1 MGPTAPGDPALGNDG
16 GGVAIIRASGNTI
29 GGAAAGAGN
38 VIAGSSNTDGLFVSG
53 SNNIIQGNY
62 IGTNAAGS
70 AGIGN
75 LVGVGISGNNNTI
88 GGLANGAGNVI
99 ALNISDGV
107 DIQGFGG
114 NNASGNLFEG
124 NYVGTNAAGA
134 KLDNGGDGVY
144 LSAASGNTI
153 GGVSG
158 GNFISANNHDGVGI
172 DTLFGP
178 ATNNLVQGNFI
189 GTNPAASTASLGNA
203 NDGVFI
209 GASGNTIGGSVAG
222 DGNVISG
229 NANNGVEINGTSV
242 SMATNNVVAG
252 NLIGT
257 DKTGTIPVDNVNN
270 GVLLEVYASDNTIG
284 GTTAAAPSTIAPGV
298 GSVPGLST
306 AFAGNLISG
315 NWGEGLTLDGSSA
328 NLIEGNFIG
337 VTLNGNSEL
346 ANITGSAEVEA
357 FAGASNNTI
366 GGSAKGSG
374 NVISGQNEGGNGL
387 TINYT
392 AANGA
397 ISGTPTI
404 ATGGGYPANSTFELY
419 VMGTGIGGII
429 QVSTNGS
436 GVVTT
441 IDSVVAAGSGYD
453 SGGSGPV
460 VAAATSSNVGN
471 DGVELTDPGTSNNLI
486 QGNYIG
492 TNASGAAMLPNYRGV
507 YITNDATDNLI
518 GNDGTGANDAAET
531 NVVSGNRGSG
541 IRIESDDNHVAGNFI
556 GLNAAG
562 AAAIPN
568 TWGGVGT
575 AGVYLT
581 STATGSIVGTDGS
594 NSPFNVDER
603 NYIAGDGTG
612 ITLSGA
618 DVVSGNWIGLGPAGT
633 AIGSQTIGIQVNGSG
648 GRVGTDGSATDE
660 RNVISGNITGIW
672 LENSSA
678 TNVTIAGNYIGT
690 DATGTL
696 ALGNNVGILADV
708 GSSNN
713 TIGGATAAFRNV
725 ISGNLSNGV
734 VIDSAS
740 SNVIEGN
747 VIGTDYTGTANLGN
761 GGDGV
766 LITSG
771 ATLNTI
777 EDNVIDFNLSFGVE
791 ISGAASTGNFIH
803 GNSIFNNGSSGIA
816 STGGAGAVETL
827 AVPAIVAIS
836 TSPTSTSILGSLT
849 NAPDS
854 TFVIDFF
861 SNDSGNDGEFYLGS
875 DTVETDGS
883 GIASFN
889 SSFPV
894 GSTTS
899 QVFTTTVTAYGVSG
913 TQPVNTSVFVVA
925 SAVTAKLYVT
935 NAGGNTIGAYSAGT
949 GATINASL
957 ISGLNTPVGVAVG
970 ASGILYVS
978 NFNGASSTIGEY
990 NANTGATINASFIS
1004 LAHGAQGLAING
1016 SVLYVDKFS
1025 AGTIGAYNAVTGAT
1039 INASLISGL
1048 SNPTALA
1055 LDSSGN
1061 LYVTE
1066 QGTSVI
1072 GKFNAATGAAINA
1085 SFISGLNDPT
1095 GLALDGSG
1103 NLYVANQLGGTIGE
1117 YNDVTGA
1124 TINASLIS
1132 GLAHSNSGPFG
1143 LTLDG
1148 SGNLYVVDNFTNT
1161 IGKYNASTGA
1171 TINASLVSGLAGPSM
1186 IAFLAAPVTPVAHTV
1201 PAVSIGGPPAVV
1213 VGLPAGFTSTV
1224 TDSNPG
1230 QPKLTYTWTVT
1241 GPGAPSHTG
1250 TGFTLPTGAVTNEP
1264 AFTFTPTMIG
1274 KYTVQLTVND
1284 GISVVG
1290 SNAITLTAGPLGQGV
1305 VIDGLTQAIVQPGA
1319 TVPLTGKLLA
1329 TDGATAAAYFWAVT
1343 QNGSTIDTGTAS
1355 SFTFQ
1360 PTTQNIGLAQIS
1372 LTVVDS
1378 VGAVSSSS
1386 VFVTVA
1392 ASPST
1397 LTPSYPTPSVPVPPG
1412 TVTITTVTPTT
1423 ASSTGLTTV
1432 FQGTP
1437 VAFSAQVSNLAV
1449 TGALTYRW
1457 TLSGPTGFSQK
1468 TGTGPTFGFT
1478 PTIAGSYS
1486 ARVVV
1491 ADNYSGSSQA
1501 STMLMVNATQ
1511 PSVAIISAAGTVYN
1525 TATFTQNLTASV
1537 TDPGSNGTY
1546 AYKWYLNQAL
1556 SAQTGANFTFSD
1568 NTSNLGNDSVK
1579 VVVTDNFGNTAT
1591 TTTSFQVAMTNMTL
1605 TPQGPSGQQV
1615 LAVAAAS
1622 GITIDASSLPSN
1634 VSVDEVA
1641 LGSNVTLIGGSGP
1654 SILQGDSGF
1663 NSLVGGSGPDTL
1675 IATSGDTLVA
1685 SSAMSNLFQINPG
1698 AGELATAMPGSKN
1711 NTLSFASSTTGVNVN
1726 VSNDTAA
1733 FPGSPNDSLI
1743 LSGSFQAIVAGG
1755 GNNNLAAGRAS
1766 KVLLFGGTG
1775 NDTLS
1780 ASGGSSI
1787 SLIAGSGND
1796 SLSASGGTYI
1806 SMLGGSGNDTMTT
1819 SGGSSIT
1826 MFGGTGNDT
1835 ISASG
1840 GSSITLVAGTGND
1853 SLSSSGG
1860 TYISMLGGSGNDTM
1874 ATSGGS
1880 SITMFGGAGHDAL
1893 LTAKNDSS
1901 VTLVAGMGNETLSSI
1916 NGTGVLLQAGT
1927 SLSGTSGNDHL
1938 ISKGGKSI
1946 TMFGGTGNDS
1956 VSASG
1961 GSSITLVAGSGNDSL
1976 SSSGGTYISM
1986 LGGAGNDT
1994 MTSSGGS
2001 SITMFG
2007 GTGNDSI
2014 SSSGGSSI
2022 TLVAG
2027 TGNDTLSSSGGTY
2040 ISMLGGS
2047 GNDTMTTTGG
2057 SSITM
2062 FGGTRNDTLSAKGG
2076 SDITLVGT
2084 TGNDKISSIDGTN
2097 ILLQGATVPGING
2110 NDSLTEKG
2118 GKSIT
2123 LFGGTGND
2131 TLSASGGS
2139 SITLYGGTGNDTLSS
2154 SGGTNI
2160 SMLGGTGNDTLTS
2173 TGGSSITMFGG
2184 TGNDSISSSGG
2195 SSITLVGGT
2204 GNDTLTAGLGND
2216 SLTATGGSSIS
2227 MFGGTGNDSLS
2238 ASGGSSITLYG
2249 GSGNDTLSASGGTG
2263 ISMLGGSGN
2272 DTLSSTGGSSITMFG
2287 GTGNDHLSNKG
2298 GHSITVVGGTG
2309 DDTLSSVNGTGVL
2322 LQGGTVLLVN
2332 GVTVLGAGGNDS
2344 LIEKNGKSITLFGG
2358 TGNDSLMASGGS
2370 SISLIGGTGND
2381 SLSASGGSGVS
2392 MLGGAGNDTL
2402 TSSGGSSITMFGGAG
2417 NDTINAT
2424 GGNGVSI
2431 YGQQGNNIYNISGS
2445 LSDPIV
2451 VSINTLATF
2460 GQNVAQDDSQTT
2472 GVNTIEFPGVA
2483 SGIHLDLSNASTG
2496 TAITPGEEQAVAPGI
2511 TLSLTGTLQD
2521 VVGTSG
2527 ADSITAG
2534 AGNTTINGGGGND
2547 TLIGG
2552 SGDTTLLAGTGN
2564 DSLVAGT
2571 GNTSFV
2577 FNAGSAGAD
2586 TIDPPAA
2593 TGVNTLD
2600 FSQFGGA
2607 VRLDMASTNLQAL
2620 GNGLS
2625 LTLENPGGLNAL
2637 IDSASG
2643 NDTIIGNNAG
2653 DSFYLGAGN
2662 DSITGGGGADSFYF
2676 SGGQLGSDTINETS
2690 TGNTLNF
2697 YGFGGP
2703 INLNLNQ
2710 TGTQILDQSA
2720 ASKLTL
2726 TLPNPAAFNSVV
2738 GTPYADAIVGN
2749 TGSGAA
2755 TIIGGGG
2762 KDSLV
2767 AGNGTDLVQGYITQ
2781 VVYLDFPSP
2790 TQTLPGD
2797 HTYTPLE
2804 EAAIQQGLVSDFSA
2818 FNYFFT
2824 QVQTTAEQAAQT
2836 TGGQYATI
2844 EFDAPVVGGAAN
2856 QLDPDNLSI
2865 GGVAQVNVT
2874 PFLGNESDG
2883 LVPPTS
2889 ANIIGMTTTIAAHE
2903 LGHLSGLQHQDALGP
2918 IGAGIFSGIDP
2929 TSFYPAYSAYA
2940 TTTSVSSSA
2949 ASGGGVTFTA
2959 AVAADDSNS
2968 GTPTGFVNFYDT
2980 TTNTDLMIETVA
2992 RVSLTSNVATIAT
3005 PTATSYAVGELVTVS
3020 GLSSAH
3026 SFFDGTYQ
3034 ITAVGSNSF
3043 SYALVHA
3050 DVATIAD
3057 SGTTDILG
3065 VPLVGGSASYAAQ
3078 VAAGDVVNAVFVS
3091 YAGFAGSS
3099 SSQTISPTG
3108 TATTLTS
3115 SVSADGLSVVLA
3127 ATVTRASG
3135 ATIAGTVDFLDTTTN
3150 TDLTPGGI
3158 ALVNGV
3164 ATGSALSATALAG
3177 QNIMAVYSGTANL
3190 AGSSATQTVGA
3201 NAIETPFDVMAS
3213 PDSVGSTLLDAAG
3226 ANGPTY
3232 LGERDDVALAFNDTG
3247 AVQQKQNLPTET
3259 VAVSGVLPLTAQVLG
3274 EGADFAFNKEYVLGA
3289 SGNVPSLAVPNTL
3302 PAGVPGAGTTFAVTA
3317 TAVNATLAPGGA
3329 DFYAFNGTASEVM
3342 TFQVISNTNTQNAQP
3357 IIPELLVV
3365 GPGGQVVGYNVH
3377 EFESPDSTL
3386 LDVTLPANGQY
3397 YVGVDSLLNLSP
3409 NGGNYELFMYSF
3421 ATSVSGATPSAGGD
3435 SLVGGT
3441 GNDTLMGSSGNDLFT
3456 VDSLSP
3462 KITTIIGGSGQY
3474 TIINNG
3480 NYAIYNPTQS
3490 STALI
3495 LSAST
3500 LSVRQGQLMALTASI
3515 TATSGGVPTGSVTF
3529 FDKTTQTVLGTVP
3542 LSVVGGVDEAVLPV
3556 TLLQVGSH
3564 TITSTYSSD
3573 GVFGFSYSQLTEN
3586 VTILAP
3592 VVSVTDNGG
3601 PYNHMAYAATATV
3614 NGGSSLEGVGLT
3626 VTYYAGSTATGTPLG
3641 GAPSAAGTYTVL
3653 ASFAGSADY
3662 SSASQSTTFT
3672 IGAEPLTITATS
3684 QNHGYGFGG
3693 ASAALGTTA
3702 FSITSG
3708 TLYGSDSVTGV
3719 TISTNDTTS
3728 SSSNYKAGTYNLT
3741 PSAAA
3746 GSGLSNY
3753 SITYAT
3759 DTNGLT
3765 VAQQALTVTGL
3776 IAQNKVYD
3784 GTTSDMLTGT
3794 ASLSGLIGGDIVTLG
3809 GNAVAAFAN
3818 ANVGAAKPVTI
3829 SGDTVSGADSSNY
3842 SFTQESGQTANIT
3855 AASPAFSGLTASQS
3869 IVYGV
3874 ASITVSGSLKA
3885 GALAPPGS
3893 VTITVG
3899 TASTSATIG
3908 ANGAFS
3914 ASLATSALP
3923 ASTTP
3928 YTITYSYH
3936 DSADSNFSNAT
3947 DASTA
3952 LTVNKDATITAETAT
3967 VTGQIVKLSATAA
3980 AKSPGSGTP
3989 TGSVDFFDTTTNY
4002 DLGSVAL
4009 SSGSASLTV
4018 SLAPGSQTI
4027 TATYSGDSNF
4037 LSGSGTTSVAPAAS
4051 IYVLNSTASGAL
4063 TISGSAAINVP
4074 GVVDVDSNSSSALV
4088 ANGNVVVTAA
4098 SIQVVGNYTASG
4110 KAKFTPIPTTGAASV
4125 ADPFASLAFPSVS
4138 GSSNGA
4144 VNLSGSASQTIN
4156 PGIYS
4161 SISVSGNAT
4170 LTMNAGTYVIE
4181 GGGLTISGNANVK
4194 GTGTGVLIYNAGT
4207 NYPSAGGT
4215 FGAINIGGN
4224 GTMSLSGPTTGP
4236 DAGFVIFQSRDN
4248 TQAMTLSGSE
4258 VAGLNGSIYA
4268 PAAALTLS
4276 GNATLKEALVVK
4288 TMTVSGNAIF
4298 NNVTLSDA
4306 GGTAYGPAQIRT
4318 GYGVNSLSL
4327 DGTGQTIAI
4336 VDAYDNA
4343 DIYQSLDQFDT
4354 QFGTTTTGSTLY
4366 NQYGPASS
4374 FLTVLNQNGQPTGL
4388 PSIDPNGAGFAN
4400 WEAEE
4405 AMDVEWAHAVAPGSR
4420 IILVEANSQSLA
4432 DLMSGVKT
4440 AAMQPGVSVVTMSWG
4455 FTEGQ
4460 DVFASDEAN
4469 YDSYMTAP
4477 GVTFVASTG
4486 DYGAADPEY
4495 PAFSPNVVAVG
4506 GTSLTLNASGS
4517 YISETGWGSG
4527 NNSSGTFFASG
4538 GGISQFEPEPGY
4550 QLGVQSTGARTTPD
4564 VSLIADPS
4572 TGAWIAD
4579 TYNLTGS
4586 DPFEV
4591 VGGTSLSAPSWAGLI
4606 ALADQ
4611 GRAVAGQAALNA
4623 TSSNQTQQALYSLP
4637 ATDYNAITVG
4647 NNGYSAGPG
4656 YNLVTGLGT
4665 PVANLLV
4672 ADLTAWN
4679 GASTRQVVTVAP
4691 MQSVTPVNTGGSSP
4705 SSGPAAF
4712 QVFAFELGGVAGQGR
4727 PIGGNSGEGSS
4738 AILDET
4744 SLPAMGMEE
4753 TATFSSAGVNGKSI
4767 AKGENQIEF
4776 DGFAAPAIASGAAF
4790 TGSDGETPY
4799 RLYGD
4804 TGSIVQ
4810 QPGNR
4815 SNSMDFLAAFNSRST
4830 STNLLDF
4837 LDYDGNGWINIV
4849 ERNAFLGDAYSL
4861 NDRN

>member
-1 MGPTAPGDPALGNDG
+1 MFNFRAWIRKFTQLVTYVARRKRSTLRVVKRRSFCLQLESLEPRLVPSSFTVTTTADTGGGSLRSAINFANSQAQTNIVFHILTDDPNFNSVSNSFTIQPLSPLPAITAPVTIDGTTEPAYLTQTYLRPMIVLDGTNAGSSSDGLDLNAATSTINGLAIDNFGGSAINLSGSVANNDVIQGNYLGVTPDG
-16 GGVAIIRASGNTI
+16 ATESPNETGILIAAGASDNTI
-29 GGAAAGAGN
+29 GGTTPAARNIISGNTGDGVDIYGSGTSNNLVEGNFIGTNASSSTTLGNTGPGVDIEFGASDNIIGGPAAGN
-38 VIAGSSNTDGLFVSG
+38 VIANNGNTGVIIDATAGAG
-53 SNNIIQGNY
+53 TTGNIVEGDY
-62 IGTNAAGS
+62 IGTDPAGDALGNDS
-70 AGIGN
+70 GLSQAG
-75 LVGVGISGNNNTI
+75 GVLI
-88 GGLANGAGNVI
+88 V
-99 ALNISDGV
+99 
-107 DIQGFGG
+107 
-114 NNASGNLFEG
+114 
-124 NYVGTNAAGA
+124 
-134 KLDNGGDGVY
+134 
-144 LSAASGNTI
+144 AASGNTI
-153 GGVSG
+153 GGTASGDRNVISENVGDGLDIEYSGLTILGGHQLAG
-158 GNFISANNHDGVGI
+158 GNLTVAIPMDNV
-172 DTLFGP
+172 
-178 ATNNLVQGNFI
+178 VEGNFI
-189 GTNPAASTASLGNA
+189 GTNPSGTAALPNTGAGLSI
-203 NDGVFI
+203 I
-209 GASGNTIGGSVAG
+209 GGSDNTIGGAASGA
-222 DGNVISG
+222 GNVISG
-229 NANNGVEINGTSV
+229 NGADGVDISGTAFTYSHNPFQYALISADDNIVEGNFIGTNPGGTAALPNTGAGLSIVGGSNNTIGGAASGAGNVISGNGADGVDISETAVSSPPFHDILMSANDNVVEGNFIGTNPDGTAALPNTGAGLSIFGGSDNTIGGAARGAGNVISGNGADGVDISEITIPSFPFSNVLISANDNVVEGNFIGTNSGGTDALPNTGAGLSIVGGSDNTIGGAASGAGNVIAGNNLDGIDIYGSGTSNNVVDGDYIGTNAVSSVTLGNSGPGVEIEYG
-242 SMATNNVVAG
+242 
-252 NLIGT
+252 
-257 DKTGTIPVDNVNN
+257 
-270 GVLLEVYASDNTIG
+270 ASDNTIG
-284 GTTAAAPSTIAPGV
+284 GTTALAGNVISDNGNAGVIIDDTFGV
-298 GSVPGLST
+298 GTTGNIVEGDYIGTDP
-306 AFAGNLISG
+306 AGDSLG
-315 NWGEGLTLDGSSA
+315 NDGGGMSIVAAGGNTIGGAAAGEGNVISDNVGDGLDIDNSGTMTPQD
-328 NLIEGNFIG
+328 NVVEGNFIG
-337 VTLNGNSEL
+337 TNPGGTAALPNTGAGLSIIGGSDNTIGGAESGAGNVISGNGADGLDIVVATYTNSNPHNPFPPPVTVPIGGNDNVVEGNLIGTNPGGTAALPNTGAGLSIIGGSDNTIGGAESGAGNVISGNGADGVDISGRSYTAFNPVRLILINAADNVFEGNFIGTTAADAVL
-346 ANITGSAEVEA
+346 GNDGDGVNITSGVGNTIGGAAPGVGNVISANAGDGVDIAQFMGLPVLGARISDTVVEGNFIGTDA
-357 FAGASNNTI
+357 ESDFDLGNGKNGVFVSGTENTI
-366 GGSAKGSG
+366 GGSSTGDG
-374 NVISGQNEGGNGL
+374 NVISGNGN
-387 TINYT
+387 N
-392 AANGA
+392 
-397 ISGTPTI
+397 
-404 ATGGGYPANSTFELY
+404 
-419 VMGTGIGGII
+419 
-429 QVSTNGS
+429 
-436 GVVTT
+436 
-441 IDSVVAAGSGYD
+441 
-453 SGGSGPV
+453 
-460 VAAATSSNVGN
+460 
-471 DGVELTDPGTSNNLI
+471 GVE
-486 QGNYIG
+486 
-492 TNASGAAMLPNYRGV
+492 V
-507 YITNDATDNLI
+507 
-518 GNDGTGANDAAET
+518 TG
-531 NVVSGNRGSG
+531 
-541 IRIESDDNHVAGNFI
+541 
-556 GLNAAG
+556 
-562 AAAIPN
+562 
-568 TWGGVGT
+568 
-575 AGVYLT
+575 
-581 STATGSIVGTDGS
+581 
-594 NSPFNVDER
+594 
-603 NYIAGDGTG
+603 
-612 ITLSGA
+612 
-618 DVVSGNWIGLGPAGT
+618 
-633 AIGSQTIGIQVNGSG
+633 
-648 GRVGTDGSATDE
+648 
-660 RNVISGNITGIW
+660 
-672 LENSSA
+672 
-678 TNVTIAGNYIGT
+678 
-690 DATGTL
+690 
-696 ALGNNVGILADV
+696 
-708 GSSNN
+708 
-713 TIGGATAAFRNV
+713 
-725 ISGNLSNGV
+725 
-734 VIDSAS
+734 AS

-747 VIGTDYTGTANLGN
+747 FIGTDATGTAHLGN

-766 LITSG
+766 LLTNG
-771 ATLNTI
+771 ATLNTV
-777 EDNVIDFNLSFGVE
+777 EGNVIDFNLGFGIE
-791 ISGAASTGNFIH
+791 ISNAFSTGNFIH

-816 STGGAGAVETL
+816 ATGGAGATVTT
-827 AVPAIVAIS
+827 AVPAIISIS

-861 SNDSGNDGEFYLGS
+861 ANDSGDDGEFFLGS
-875 DTVETDGS
+875 ATVETDGS

-889 SSFPV
+889 SGFPV

-899 QVFTTTVTAYGVSG
+899 QVFTTTITAFGVSG
-913 TQPVNTSVFVVA
+913 TQPVNTSLFAVV
-925 SAVTAKLYVT
+925 SAVTPT
-935 NAGGNTIGAYSAGT
+935 RH
-949 GATINASL
+949 
-957 ISGLNTPVGVAVG
+957 TP
-970 ASGILYVS
+970 
-978 NFNGASSTIGEY
+978 
-990 NANTGATINASFIS
+990 
-1004 LAHGAQGLAING
+1004 
-1016 SVLYVDKFS
+1016 
-1025 AGTIGAYNAVTGAT
+1025 
-1039 INASLISGL
+1039 
-1048 SNPTALA
+1048 
-1055 LDSSGN
+1055 
-1061 LYVTE
+1061 
-1066 QGTSVI
+1066 
-1072 GKFNAATGAAINA
+1072 
-1085 SFISGLNDPT
+1085 
-1095 GLALDGSG
+1095 
-1103 NLYVANQLGGTIGE
+1103 
-1117 YNDVTGA
+1117 
-1124 TINASLIS
+1124 
-1132 GLAHSNSGPFG
+1132 
-1143 LTLDG
+1143 
-1148 SGNLYVVDNFTNT
+1148 
-1161 IGKYNASTGA
+1161 
-1171 TINASLVSGLAGPSM
+1171 
-1186 IAFLAAPVTPVAHTV
+1186 
-1201 PAVSIGGPPAVV
+1201 PAVSISGPPAVV

-1241 GPGAPSHTG
+1241 GPRAPSGTG
-1250 TGFTLPTGAVTNEP
+1250 TGFTLPSDAVTNEP
-1264 AFTFTPTMIG
+1264 AFTFTPTMNG
-1274 KYTVQLTVND
+1274 KYTVQLMVTD
-1284 GISVVG
+1284 GISVVE

-1305 VIDGLTQAIVQPGA
+1305 VIDGLTQAIVQPGS

-1329 TDGATAAAYFWAVT
+1329 TDGATAATYFWAVA
-1343 QNGSTIDTGTAS
+1343 QNGTAIATGTAA

-1360 PTTQNIGLAQIS
+1360 PTALGLAQIS

-1386 VFVTVA
+1386 VFVTVVA
-1392 ASPST
+1392 IPTAPIRST
-1397 LTPSYPTPSVPVPPG
+1397 PTPSVPVPPG

-1423 ASSTGLTTV
+1423 ASSTGSTTV

-1437 VAFSAQVSNLAV
+1437 VSFSAQVSNLAV

-1457 TLSGPTGFSQK
+1457 TLSGPTGFAPK

-1478 PTIAGSYS
+1478 PSITGSYS
-1486 ARVVV
+1486 ATVVV
-1491 ADNYSGSSQA
+1491 ADNYGSSSQA
-1501 STMLMVNATQ
+1501 STVLMVNATQ
-1511 PSVAIISAAGTVYN
+1511 PSVAIMSAAGTVYN

-1546 AYKWYLNQAL
+1546 AYKWYLNLAL

-1605 TPQGPSGQQV
+1605 TPQGPSAQQI
-1615 LAVAAAS
+1615 LAIAAAS
-1622 GITIDASSLPSN
+1622 GITIDASSLPST

-1641 LGSNVTLIGGSGP
+1641 LGSNVTLVGGSGP

-1698 AGELATAMPGSKN
+1698 AGELATAMPGSQN

-1726 VSNDTAA
+1726 VSKDTAA

-1796 SLSASGGTYI
+1796 SLSSSGGSFI

-1840 GSSITLVAGTGND
+1840 GSSITLVAGAGND

-1860 TYISMLGGSGNDTM
+1860 TNISMLGGTGNDTM
-1874 ATSGGS
+1874 TTSGGS

-1893 LTAKNDSS
+1893 LTANGGSS
-1901 VTLVAGMGNETLSSI
+1901 ITLVAGMGNETLSSI

-1927 SLSGTSGNDHL
+1927 SLPGTSIPGTSGNDHL

-1986 LGGAGNDT
+1986 LGGTGNDT
-1994 MTSSGGS
+1994 MTTSGGS

-2007 GTGNDSI
+2007 GTGNDTISASGGSSI
-2014 SSSGGSSI
+2014 TLVAGSGNDSLSSSGGTYISMLGGTGNDTMTTSGGSSITMFGGTGSDTISASGGSSI

-2027 TGNDTLSSSGGTY
+2027 TGNDSLSSSGGTY
-2040 ISMLGGS
+2040 ISMLGGA
-2047 GNDTMTTTGG
+2047 GNDTLSSTGG

-2062 FGGTRNDTLSAKGG
+2062 FGGT
-2076 SDITLVGT
+2076 
-2084 TGNDKISSIDGTN
+2084 GN
-2097 ILLQGATVPGING
+2097 
-2110 NDSLTEKG
+2110 E
-2118 GKSIT
+2118 
-2123 LFGGTGND
+2123 

-2139 SITLYGGTGNDTLSS
+2139 SISLYGGSGNDSLST
-2154 SGGTNI
+2154 SGGASV

-2184 TGNDSISSSGG
+2184 TGNDSISASGG

-2249 GSGNDTLSASGGTG
+2249 GSGNDTLSSSGGTG
-2263 ISMLGGSGN
+2263 VSMLGGSGN
-2272 DTLSSTGGSSITMFG
+2272 DTLSSSGGSSITMFG

-2309 DDTLSSVNGTGVL
+2309 NDTLSSVNGTGVL

-2358 TGNDSLMASGGS
+2358 TGNDSLSASGGS

-2381 SLSASGGSGVS
+2381 SLSASGGTGIS

-2417 NDTINAT
+2417 NDTINAS

-2431 YGQQGNNIYNISGS
+2431 YGQQGDNIYNISGS
-2445 LSDPIV
+2445 LSDPIL

-2472 GVNTIEFPGVA
+2472 GVNTIEFPGVT

-2496 TAITPGEEQAVAPGI
+2496 TAITPAEEQAVAPGI

-2552 SGDTTLLAGTGN
+2552 SGDTTLLAGAGN

-2577 FNAGSAGAD
+2577 FNTGSAGVD
-2586 TIDPPAA
+2586 TIDPLAA

-2600 FSQFGGA
+2600 FAQFGGA
-2607 VRLDMASTNLQAL
+2607 VRLNMASTSIQAL
-2620 GNGLS
+2620 GNGLTV
-2625 LTLENPGGLNAL
+2625 TLVNPGALNAL
-2637 IDSASG
+2637 VDSASG
-2643 NDTIIGNNAG
+2643 NDSIIGNNAG
-2653 DSFYLGAGN
+2653 DSFHLGTGN
-2662 DSITGGGGADSFYF
+2662 DNITGGGGADSFYF
-2676 SGGQLGSDTINETS
+2676 SGSQLGSDTINETS
-2690 TGNTLNF
+2690 SGNTLNF

-2738 GTPYADAIVGN
+2738 GTPYADAIMGN
-2749 TGSGAA
+2749 TGTSAA

-2781 VVYLDFPSP
+2781 VVYLDFPTP

-2804 EAAIQQGLVSDFSA
+2804 EAAIQQGLESDFSA

-2856 QLDPDNLSI
+2856 QLDPDNLSL

-2874 PFLGNESDG
+2874 PFLGNESAG

-3115 SVSADGLSVVLA
+3115 SVSANGLSVVLA
-3127 ATVTRASG
+3127 ATVTGASG

-3164 ATGSALSATALAG
+3164 ATTSALSATALAG
-3177 QNIMAVYSGTANL
+3177 QNIMAVYLGTANLSGTANL
-3190 AGSSATQTVGA
+3190 AGSSATQTLSA
-3201 NAIETPFDVMAS
+3201 DAIETPFDVMAS

-3289 SGNVPSLAVPNTL
+3289 SGNLPSLAVPNTL

-3317 TAVNATLAPGGA
+3317 TAVDATLAPGGA
-3329 DFYAFNGTASEVM
+3329 DFYAFNGTAGEVM

-3365 GPGGQVVGYNVH
+3365 GPGGQVIGYNVH
-3377 EFESPDSTL
+3377 EFESADSTL
-3386 LDVTLPANGQY
+3386 LDVTLPTNGQY

-3409 NGGNYELFMYSF
+3409 SGGNYELFMYSF

-3456 VDSLSP
+3456 VNSLSP
-3462 KITTIIGGSGQY
+3462 NKTTITGGSGQY
-3474 TIINNG
+3474 QIVNNTG
-3480 NYAIYNPTQS
+3480 NTTLFNPTPTPTTLTLLANLS
-3490 STALI
+3490 SVVEGQPVIFTAD
-3495 LSAST
+3495 
-3500 LSVRQGQLMALTASI
+3500 V
-3515 TATSGGVPTGSVTF
+3515 TATGANGGLPTGSVTF
-3529 FDKTTQTVLGTVP
+3529 FDSTTQTPLGTVP
-3542 LSVVGGVDEAVLPV
+3542 LSVAGGVDQAVLPTV
-3556 TLLQVGSH
+3556 LPQLGAN
-3564 TITSTYSSD
+3564 TITATYSSD
-3573 GVFGFSYSQLTEN
+3573 SVFEYSYSQLTE
-3586 VTILAP
+3586 
-3592 VVSVTDNGG
+3592 
-3601 PYNHMAYAATATV
+3601 
-3614 NGGSSLEGVGLT
+3614 
-3626 VTYYAGSTATGTPLG
+3626 
-3641 GAPSAAGTYTVL
+3641 
-3653 ASFAGSADY
+3653 
-3662 SSASQSTTFT
+3662 
-3672 IGAEPLTITATS
+3672 
-3684 QNHGYGFGG
+3684 
-3693 ASAALGTTA
+3693 
-3702 FSITSG
+3702 
-3708 TLYGSDSVTGV
+3708 
-3719 TISTNDTTS
+3719 
-3728 SSSNYKAGTYNLT
+3728 
-3741 PSAAA
+3741 
-3746 GSGLSNY
+3746 
-3753 SITYAT
+3753 
-3759 DTNGLT
+3759 
-3765 VAQQALTVTGL
+3765 
-3776 IAQNKVYD
+3776 
-3784 GTTSDMLTGT
+3784 
-3794 ASLSGLIGGDIVTLG
+3794 
-3809 GNAVAAFAN
+3809 
-3818 ANVGAAKPVTI
+3818 
-3829 SGDTVSGADSSNY
+3829 
-3842 SFTQESGQTANIT
+3842 
-3855 AASPAFSGLTASQS
+3855 
-3869 IVYGV
+3869 
-3874 ASITVSGSLKA
+3874 
-3885 GALAPPGS
+3885 
-3893 VTITVG
+3893 
-3899 TASTSATIG
+3899 
-3908 ANGAFS
+3908 
-3914 ASLATSALP
+3914 
-3923 ASTTP
+3923 
-3928 YTITYSYH
+3928 
-3936 DSADSNFSNAT
+3936 
-3947 DASTA
+3947 
-3952 LTVNKDATITAETAT
+3952 TVNKDATTTTETAT
-3967 VTGQIVKLSATAA
+3967 ITGQIVKLSATVA
-3980 AKSPGSGTP
+3980 AKAPGSGTP
-3989 TGSVDFFDTTTNY
+3989 TGSVDFFDSTTNT
-4002 DLGSVAL
+4002 DLGSVML
-4009 SSGSASLTV
+4009 SGGSASLTA

-4037 LSGSGTTSVAPAAS
+4037 LAGSGTISVAPAAS

-4063 TISGSAAINVP
+4063 TISGNAAINVP

-4088 ANGNVVVTAA
+4088 ASGNAVMTAA
-4098 SIQVVGNYTASG
+4098 SIQVVGSYSSSG
-4110 KAKFTPIPTTGAASV
+4110 NAKFTPKPTTGAASV
-4125 ADPFASLAFPSVS
+4125 ADPFASLAIPSAS

-4144 VNLSGSASQTIN
+4144 VNISGNASQTIK
-4156 PGIYS
+4156 PGIFS
-4161 SISVSGNAT
+4161 SITVSGNAT

-4194 GTGTGVLIYNAGT
+4194 GMGGVLIYNAGT
-4207 NYPSAGGT
+4207 KYPSAGGT
-4215 FGAINIGGN
+4215 FGAINISGN
-4224 GTMSLSGPTTGP
+4224 GTMSLSALTTGP

-4248 TQAMTLSGSE
+4248 TQAMTLSGNE
-4258 VAGLNGSIYA
+4258 ITGLTGAVYA
-4268 PAAALTLS
+4268 PSAALTLS
-4276 GNATLKEALVVK
+4276 GNATLKVALVVNK
-4288 TMTVSGNAIF
+4288 MTVSGNAIF
-4298 NNVTLSDA
+4298 NNVSLSDPA
-4306 GGTAYGPAQIRT
+4306 GIAYSPAQIRIA
-4318 GYGVNSLSL
+4318 YGVNSLSL

-4336 VDAYDNA
+4336 VDAYDNPG
-4343 DIYQSLDQFDT
+4343 IYQSLDQFDT
-4354 QFGTTTTGSTLY
+4354 QFGTTATGSTLY

-4388 PSIDPNGAGFAN
+4388 PSIDPSGPGVAN
-4400 WEAEE
+4400 WEGEE
-4405 AMDVEWAHAVAPGSR
+4405 ALDVEWAHAVAPGSR

-4432 DLMSGVKT
+4432 DLMSSVST
-4440 AAMQPGVSVVTMSWG
+4440 AASQPGVSVVAMSWG

-4460 DVFASDEAN
+4460 AVFASDEAN

-4506 GTSLTLNASGS
+4506 GTSLTLNANGS
-4517 YISETGWGSG
+4517 YSSETGWGSA
-4527 NNSSGTFFASG
+4527 NNSSGTFFGSG
-4538 GGISQFEPEPGY
+4538 GGISQFEPEPAF

-4606 ALADQ
+4606 ALANQ
-4611 GRAVAGQAALNA
+4611 GRAAAGQATLNA
-4623 TSSNQTQQALYSLP
+4623 TSPTQTQQALYSLP
-4637 ATDYNAITVG
+4637 ATDFNAVTVG

-4672 ADLTAWN
+4672 TDLAAWN
-4679 GASTRQVVTVAP
+4679 GTSTRQVVTVAP
-4691 MQSVTPVNTGGSSP
+4691 MQSVTPVNTGGNSR

-4727 PIGGNSGEGSS
+4727 SIGGNSGEGSS
-4738 AILDET
+4738 AIPDET
-4744 SLPAMGMEE
+4744 SIPATGMEE

-4767 AKGENQIEF
+4767 AEGENQIEL
-4776 DGFAAPAIASGAAF
+4776 DGFAVSAIASGAAF
-4790 TGSDGETPY
+4790 IDSDAETSY

-4804 TGSIVQ
+4804 TADIAQRQV
-4810 QPGNR
+4810 
-4815 SNSMDFLAAFNSRST
+4815 NSSDSAASLAAFNARSA
-4830 STNLLDF
+4830 SAILLDF
-4837 LDYDGNGWINIV
+4837 LDDDGNGRINSVEAGTQIV
-4849 ERNAFLGDAYSL
+4849 RERYSLDVCLPRMLDLYEDALHARGGRCATDQAFLSNPYFNSQARVARAGPGLVPSFS
-4861 NDRN
+4861 R